1 MPVAATSLQGILFR
15 RSLKVVGGAHTLVYR
30 ASGGRVGTRIW
41 GLSILLLTTRG
52 RKTGRPRT
60 TPLCF
65 LRDGEDLVVVASNGG
80 MDWFPS
86 WWLNLLREPLAA
98 IQVGRTRRPVRAREA
113 TPEERARLWA
123 QLTSIAPGYLKYQE
137 RTSRTIP
144 LAILLPADNP
154 SATGEQVASRAECD
168 SQSSRRPN
176 GYVPWICAGLW
187 ALARHAGQVTKTCQR
202 STEGDHSVLTFHRKS
217 C

>member
-1 MPVAATSLQGILFR
+1 MPMGATSLKGILFR
-15 RSLKVVGGAHTLVYR
+15 RGLKVVGGVHALLYR
-30 ASGGRVGTRIW
+30 ASGGRVGARIW

-86 WWLNLLREPLAA
+86 WWLNLLREPHAT
-98 IQVGRTRRPVRAREA
+98 IQVGRARRAIRGREA
-113 TPEERARLWA
+113 TPEERVRLWA
-123 QLTSIAPGYLKYQE
+123 QLTSVAPGYLRYQE

-144 LAILLPADNP
+144 LGILQPADNR
-154 SATGEQVASRAECD
+154 SAAVEQVALAPRRTPGARPVRQSHVDGGMD
-168 SQSSRRPN
+168 SVR
-176 GYVPWICAGLW
+176 
-187 ALARHAGQVTKTCQR
+187 
-202 STEGDHSVLTFHRKS
+202 EVLG
-217 C
+217 

>member
-1 MPVAATSLQGILFR
+1 MPVAATSLKGILFR
-15 RSLKVVGGAHTLVYR
+15 RSLRVVGGAHTLVYR
-30 ASGGRVGTRIW
+30 ASGGRVGARIW

-86 WWLNLLREPLAA
+86 WWLNLLREPRAT
-98 IQVGRTRRPVRAREA
+98 IQVGRTRCPIRAREA

-144 LAILLPADNP
+144 LAILQPADNP
-154 SATGEQVASRAECD
+154 SATEEQVASRAECD
-168 SQSSRRPN
+168 SQ
-176 GYVPWICAGLW
+176 
-187 ALARHAGQVTKTCQR
+187 
-202 STEGDHSVLTFHRKS
+202 
-217 C
+217 

>member
-1 MPVAATSLQGILFR
+1 MPVAATSLKGILFR
-15 RSLKVVGGAHTLVYR
+15 RSLKVVGGAHTLLYR
-30 ASGGRVGTRIW
+30 ASGGRVGASIW

-80 MDWFPS
+80 MDWFPA
-86 WWLNLLREPLAA
+86 WWLNLLREPRAT
-98 IQVGRTRRPVRAREA
+98 IQVGRTRCAIRAREA

-123 QLTSIAPGYLKYQE
+123 QLTSIAPGYLRYQE

-144 LAILLPADNP
+144 LAILQPADNLRRP
-154 SATGEQVASRAECD
+154 RSRWLVRRDARPPPDRRNGRAWTRRARGITPSLSAT
-168 SQSSRRPN
+168 
-176 GYVPWICAGLW
+176 CAGKK
-187 ALARHAGQVTKTCQR
+187 AGM
-202 STEGDHSVLTFHRKS
+202 
-217 C
+217 